1 MRSGNY
7 HKICTLCVA
16 LLRGRMCGGGGG
28 VELLVKISSSSPD
41 SLVELLLCLFSSF
54 GTKKKQGYPAAWG
67 WGSVFYLGG
76 YRDGGC
82 SGSAQS
88 LDLDGARRRCRR

>member
-1 MRSGNY
+1 MGIITKFALCASHCLGDE
-7 HKICTLCVA
+7 CVA
-16 LLRGRMCGGGGG
+16 VGG
-28 VELLVKISSSSPD
+28 VELLVKISSSSPEE
-41 SLVELLLCLFSSF
+41 SGELLLCLFSSF

-67 WGSVFYLGG
+67 WGSVFHLGG